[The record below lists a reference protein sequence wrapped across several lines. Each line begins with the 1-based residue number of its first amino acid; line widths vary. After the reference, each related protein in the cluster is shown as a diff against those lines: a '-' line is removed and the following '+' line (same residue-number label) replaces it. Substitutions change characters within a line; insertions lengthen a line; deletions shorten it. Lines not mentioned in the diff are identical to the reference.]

1 VVTTTFSE
9 LTQVG
14 QARRLRPLAE
24 QALEAYDLRWTR
36 LRLLSNEWNC
46 TFRVDTPTGPRAL
59 RIMRRDTP
67 TARTKVHSEV
77 EFVAGLAAATDLAPP
92 RVIPN
97 RAGELFTTASAER
110 VPESRACVLFEW
122 LRGSVLDRE
131 VTPRR
136 WAALGELT
144 AKMHRFAQVFEPSP
158 GFGAAVY
165 RSVLAYDEPL
175 VLFDSERVDLLGL
188 DGLLREAYEV
198 TNERIAA
205 LMREQQHIV
214 IHGDLHTLNVKVDRG
229 VLTPFDFEDLL
240 WGVPILDVATAL
252 SYVRDRPDY
261 LDLARAFRSGYE
273 RQLPWVETRPGE
285 VDQLIVARGI
295 DMLNYVA
302 LDPGLDMGD
311 MEAYVRR
318 REVPALVAVGAR
330 EPIVL

>member
-1 VVTTTFSE
+1 VTTTFSE
-9 LTQVG
+9 LTQLG
-14 QARRLRPLAE
+14 QMRRLRPLAE
-24 QALEAYDLRWTR
+24 RALKAYDLRWTR

-46 TFRVDTPTGPRAL
+46 TFRVDTSTGPRAL

-67 TARTKVHSEV
+67 TARTKVRSET
-77 EFVAGLAAATDLAPP
+77 EFVAGLAAATDVAPP
-92 RVIPN
+92 RVMPN
-97 RAGELFTTASAER
+97 RAGELFTVASADG
-110 VPESRACVLFEW
+110 VPEPRACVLFEW

-131 VTPRR
+131 VTPGR
-136 WAALGELT
+136 WGALGELT

-158 GFGAAVY
+158 GFDAAVY

-175 VLFDSERVDLLGL
+175 VLFDSDRVDLLGL
-188 DGLLREAYEV
+188 EGLLREAYEV

-205 LMREQQHIV
+205 LMREQRHIV

-229 VLTPFDFEDLL
+229 VLTPFDFEDML

-252 SYVRDRPDY
+252 SYVRERSDY
-261 LDLARAFRSGYE
+261 LELGRAFRAGYE
-273 RQLPWVETRPGE
+273 RRLPWVETRPGE

-330 EPIVL
+330 DPVVL

>member
-1 VVTTTFSE
+1 MVTATFSE

-14 QARRLRPLAE
+14 QTRRLRPLAK
-24 QALEAYDLRWTR
+24 QALGAYGLQWTG

-46 TFRVDTPTGPRAL
+46 TFRVDTSTGPRAL

-67 TARTKVHSEV
+67 TARTKVCSET
-77 EFVAGLAAATDLAPP
+77 EFVAALAAATDVAPP

-97 RAGELFTTASAER
+97 RAGELFTTASADG
-110 VPESRACVLFEW
+110 VPQPRACVLFEW
-122 LRGSVLDRE
+122 LRGSPLDRE

-144 AKMHRFAQVFEPSP
+144 AKMHRFARSFEPSP
-158 GFGAAVY
+158 GLDAAVY
-165 RSVLAYDEPL
+165 RSALAYGDPL
-175 VLFDSERVDLLGL
+175 ALFESDRVDLLGL

-214 IHGDLHTLNVKVDRG
+214 IHGDLHTLNVKVDRD

-252 SYVRDRPDY
+252 SYVRDRSDY
-261 LDLARAFRSGYE
+261 LELAGAFRVGYE
-273 RQLPWVETRPGE
+273 RQLPWMETRPGE

-311 MEAYVRR
+311 MEAYVRL

>member
-1 VVTTTFSE
+1 VTATFSE
-9 LTQVG
+9 LTQFG

-24 QALEAYDLRWTR
+24 QALGAYDLPWTR

-67 TARTKVHSEV
+67 TARTKAHSEA
-77 EFVAGLAAATDLAPP
+77 ELVAALAAATDVAPP

-97 RAGELFTTASAER
+97 RTGELFTIASADG

-122 LRGSVLDRE
+122 LRGSTLDSE

-144 AKMHRFAQVFEPSP
+144 AKMHRFAQSFEPSR
-158 GFGAAVY
+158 GFDAVVY
-165 RSVLAYDEPL
+165 RSVLAYGAPL
-175 VLFDSERVDLLGL
+175 VLFESDQVDLLAL

-214 IHGDLHTLNVKVDRG
+214 IHGDLHTANIKVSRG
-229 VLTPFDFEDLL
+229 VLTPLDFEDLL
-240 WGVPILDVATAL
+240 WAVPILDVANSL
-252 SYVRDRPDY
+252 YYVRDRPDY

-285 VDQLIVARGI
+285 VDQLIIARGI
-295 DMLNYVA
+295 DMLNFVA
-302 LDPGLDMGD
+302 LDAGLHMGD
-311 MEAYVRR
+311 MEAYVSL
-318 REVPALVAVGAR
+318 REAPALVAVGAQ
-330 EPIVL
+330 EPAVL